1 MSIPYLEKM
10 GKSKVEIVTL
20 GCSKNLVDS
29 ELLMRQFTANGFSVA
44 HDPETPQGDIVV
56 INTCGF
62 IESAKEE
69 SIQMILGFGEAKK
82 RKQIRKLFVMG
93 CLSERYRKEMQELI
107 PEVDKFYGKF
117 NWKELLADLGKTYHQ
132 ELASERVLSTPPH
145 YCYLKIAEGCD
156 RTCSFCSIP
165 LITGKYK
172 SKPMEVITDE
182 VRSLVKQGVKE
193 FQLVAQDLTYYGK
206 DIYKKFCLPELLERI
221 SDVEGVEWIRLH
233 YAYPALFPMEVL
245 TVIRERNNICKYLD
259 IALQHSSD
267 SMLKLMRRNISKKES
282 LELIHAIRKEVP
294 CIHLRTTM
302 MVGHP
307 GETEEDFEDLLDFVK
322 EVRFERLGA
331 FMYSDEE
338 GTYSNLHYND
348 DVMPEIKKQRMDK
361 LMAAQEQIAQEIGE
375 SKIGQ
380 TMKVIIDSEEPEYY
394 IGRTEYDSPEVDPE
408 VLIEKNQRLVTGNF
422 YAVKITGMQSFDLL
436 GNIEYN

>member
-1 MSIPYLEKM
+1 MR
-10 GKSKVEIVTL
+10 KSKVDIVTL

-29 ELLMRQFTANGFSVA
+29 ELLMRQFVANGYAVA
-44 HDPETPQGDIVV
+44 HDSVSPQGDIVV

-69 SIQMILGFGEAKK
+69 SIRMILEFGEAKK
-82 RKQIRKLFVMG
+82 NKQIRKLFVMG
-93 CLSERYRKEMQELI
+93 CLSERYQKDLQKLI

-117 NWKELLADLGKTYHQ
+117 NWKELLSDLGKPYHQ
-132 ELASERVLSTPPH
+132 ELASERLLTTPAH
-145 YCYLKIAEGCD
+145 YSYLKIAEGCN

-165 LITGKYK
+165 LITGKYQ
-172 SKPMEVITDE
+172 SKPMDAIVAE

-193 FQLVAQDLTYYGK
+193 FQLIAQDLTYYGK
-206 DIYKKFCLPELLERI
+206 DIYRKFSLPELLERI

-233 YAYPALFPMEVL
+233 YAYPALFPMDVL
-245 TVIRERNNICKYLD
+245 TVMRERENICKYLD

-267 SMLKLMRRNISKKES
+267 MMLKRMRRNISQKETR
-282 LELIHAIRKEVP
+282 ELLQTIRREVP
-294 CIHLRTTM
+294 GIHLRTTM

-307 GETEEDFEDLLDFVK
+307 GETEADFIDLLDFVK
-322 EVRFERLGA
+322 EIRFERLGA

-338 GTYSNLHYND
+338 GTYSHRHYKD
-348 DVMPEIKKQRMDK
+348 DVEPEIKNQRMDR
-361 LMAAQEQIAQEIGE
+361 LMTVQEQIAQEIGE

-380 TMKVIIDSEEPEYY
+380 TLKVILDREESDFY

-408 VLIEKNQRLVTGNF
+408 VLIEKKRPLVPGKF
-422 YAVKITGMQSFDLL
+422 YPVKITGTQMFDLF
-436 GNIEYN
+436 GSIDYN